1 MKNIFKDSW
10 NIFIIFHLMFMS
22 ICIII
27 LLLPFSIGIGIKLFF
42 LVIIYNLSG
51 CVIGFFIRNTIW
63 MEIWVFSFIISIFQ
77 IFPDWFLSAELNIL
91 VFPDDGLFKIGPVSG
106 YMFGLW
112 TIPLFIIIFIGIRS
126 KEKFNERTAMI
137 LVCAL
142 SLIIFGTAEATI
154 WIIGSWYPQNVAK
167 IGQLAIYI
175 LPAEVILGFSS
186 YYCFTRL
193 NKEHIVYIPLLAFLI
208 MLLYMGSSSFFY
220 LLVEKIIL

>member
-1 MKNIFKDSW
+1 
-10 NIFIIFHLMFMS
+10 
-22 ICIII
+22 
-27 LLLPFSIGIGIKLFF
+27 
-42 LVIIYNLSG
+42 
-51 CVIGFFIRNTIW
+51 